1 MSAHVKAQLRM
12 IETNAWS
19 IFLTDPKISKYLGIT
34 IYNHHPE
41 NFRKFKPHYL
51 SISIYPQHASVTPDR
66 KSMHGA

>member
-19 IFLTDPKISKYLGIT
+19 IFLTDPKISKYLGIK

-41 NFRKFKPHYL
+41 NFRQ
-51 SISIYPQHASVTPDR
+51 I
-66 KSMHGA
+66 